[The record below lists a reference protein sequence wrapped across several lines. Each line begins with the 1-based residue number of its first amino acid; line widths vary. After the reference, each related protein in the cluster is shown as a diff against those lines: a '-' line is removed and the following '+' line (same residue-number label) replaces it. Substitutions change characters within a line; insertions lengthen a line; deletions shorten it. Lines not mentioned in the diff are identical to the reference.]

1 MDCLPGDPRKHEYL
15 RQARQL
21 PLNKRRERYETLMKE
36 LNPENN
42 NHLYGIKSQVW
53 CHDLTQKLVELELQK
68 QERETE
74 K

>member
-21 PLNKRRERYETLMKE
+21 PLKKRRERYETLLKE